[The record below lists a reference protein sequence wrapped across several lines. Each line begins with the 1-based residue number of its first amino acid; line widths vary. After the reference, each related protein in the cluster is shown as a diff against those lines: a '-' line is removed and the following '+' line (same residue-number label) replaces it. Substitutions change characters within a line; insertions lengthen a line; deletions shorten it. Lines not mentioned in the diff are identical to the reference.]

1 MVLISKMSIYCDT
14 QKRWAHFMLVL
25 RNYRF
30 IQGSFLQC
38 MKARTFFESSTFVP
52 AKNIGINFNYVCPAI
67 ESHSCKNCVEPR
79 NIYFKLAPQSKSY
92 RNALSDSGSLF
103 GVTQVRSNGASWNY
117 EVTEASYNT

>member
-1 MVLISKMSIYCDT
+1 MGAFYISTVKLPVHTRKFSVMHEGKDVFRIFD
-14 QKRWAHFMLVL
+14 
-25 RNYRF
+25 
-30 IQGSFLQC
+30 
-38 MKARTFFESSTFVP
+38 FVP

-92 RNALSDSGSLF
+92 RNAPSDSGSLF